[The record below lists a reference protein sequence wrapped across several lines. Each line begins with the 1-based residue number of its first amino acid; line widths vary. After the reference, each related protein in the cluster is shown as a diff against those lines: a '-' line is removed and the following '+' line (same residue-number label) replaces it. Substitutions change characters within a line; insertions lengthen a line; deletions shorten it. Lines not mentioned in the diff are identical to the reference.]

1 MEHCHDICQVKARNN
16 TETTISPQFPSHF
29 RPLLVIGVCI
39 LVVYLLYWHY
49 LENSLVDQ
57 VENTPPNHHK
67 NVEHILMKE
76 SDLEEMDDTEH
87 LYLEQ

>member
-1 MEHCHDICQVKARNN
+1 M
-16 TETTISPQFPSHF
+16 
-29 RPLLVIGVCI
+29 IGVCI
-39 LVVYLLYWHY
+39 LVVYLLYCHY
-49 LENSLVDQ
+49 LENSQ
-57 VENTPPNHHK
+57 AEQGENIPPNHHK